1 MLAAVLSTDV
11 SLVPPPRVDVRR
23 IEAVTDATRAE
34 LRVLVAED
42 PVVNAV
48 IDARLA
54 AYRTVNP
61 AVFGGKLLATRDER
75 GRMSGAAFDGGNL
88 IPIGG
93 SGADWSVLA
102 AHAGDTPRR
111 CTSITGPADA
121 VAAMWAVLEPE
132 WRPARAIRSD
142 QPLLAL
148 HRGDTVPVRP
158 DLRVRVLGCEHLAS
172 YLPAAVEM
180 FTEELGMSPFD
191 GPLGGSY
198 RHRVEFTL
206 GAGRAL
212 GIVDDD
218 GRIAFKAD
226 LGVMTPATV
235 QVQGVWTRPDLRGR
249 GLGTA
254 AMANVLHH
262 ALRLAPTVSL
272 YVNDFN
278 SAARRMYQRLAMKK
292 VATLAT
298 VLF

>member
-1 MLAAVLSTDV
+1 M
-11 SLVPPPRVDVRR
+11 SLVPPLRVDARR
-23 IEAVTDATRAE
+23 IETVTDATRAE
-34 LRVLVAED
+34 LSALVVED
-42 PVVNAV
+42 AVVNAV

-54 AYRTVNP
+54 AYRTVDP
-61 AVFGGKLLATRDER
+61 TVFGGRLLATRDEH

-93 SGADWSVLA
+93 SRADWSVLA

-111 CTSITGPADA
+111 CTSITGRADA
-121 VAAMWAVLEPE
+121 VAALWTVLEPK

-142 QPLLAL
+142 QPLLTL

-158 DLRVRVLGCEHLAS
+158 DPRVRVLGREHLAS

-180 FTEELGMSPFD
+180 FTEELGVSPFD

-212 GIVDDD
+212 GIVDHD

-226 LGVMTPATV
+226 LGVMTAATV
-235 QVQGVWTRPDLRGR
+235 QVQGVWTRPDLRGH

-254 AMANVLHH
+254 AMAYVLDH
-262 ALRLAPTVSL
+262 ARRLAPTVSL

-278 SAARRMYQRLAMKK
+278 SAALRMYQRLGMNKI
-292 VATLAT
+292 ATLAT

>member
-1 MLAAVLSTDV
+1 LSTDV
-11 SLVPPPRVDVRR
+11 SLVPPLRVDARR
-23 IEAVTDATRAE
+23 IEMVTDATRAE
-34 LRVLVAED
+34 LSALVAEN

-54 AYRTVNP
+54 SYRTVDA
-61 AVFGGKLLATRDER
+61 AVFGGRLPATRDSR

-93 SGADWSVLA
+93 TPPDWSVLA
-102 AHAGDTPRR
+102 AHAGDAPRR
-111 CTSITGPADA
+111 CTSITGRADA
-121 VAAMWAVLEPE
+121 VAALWTVLESR
-132 WRPARAIRSD
+132 WSPARAVRGD
-142 QPLLAL
+142 QPLLVL
-148 HRGDTVPVRP
+148 HRGDPVPVRP
-158 DLRVRVLGCEHLAS
+158 DPRVRVLGREHLAS
-172 YLPAAVEM
+172 YLPAAAEM
-180 FTEELGMSPFD
+180 FTEELGVSPFD

-226 LGVMTPATV
+226 LGVMTAATV

-254 AMANVLHH
+254 AMAHVIDH

-278 SAARRMYQRLAMKK
+278 AAARRMYQRLGMRQL
-292 VATLAT
+292 ATLAT